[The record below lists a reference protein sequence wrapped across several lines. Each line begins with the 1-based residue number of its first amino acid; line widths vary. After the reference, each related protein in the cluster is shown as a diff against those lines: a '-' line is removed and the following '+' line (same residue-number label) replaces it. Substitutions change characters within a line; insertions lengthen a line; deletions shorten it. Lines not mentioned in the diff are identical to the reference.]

1 MRPGFLYF
9 TVFVWL
15 VSTGGRYT
23 ARFLQEI
30 ANMEDTIIGIV
41 LAVHVL
47 VSSLLGA
54 YGAVYADRLEQR
66 YPGHGRILVL
76 LGGIICSTLAFEL
89 HGLIRLLGSTM
100 KGEEEDTARI
110 EIILHIIARIVF
122 AGCSSMIFPVLDGI
136 TLSFLKLNE
145 QHEQLRRSNDDS
157 SAASSSSA
165 VSYGQERLFG
175 AVGWAVASFGMGL
188 LIDRYGFTIFFWTAP
203 VGCLFVIICGSKYRL
218 DNVTGSTICTT
229 NHHKKQKTNK
239 EVEMIEER
247 RQLTASSSVPV
258 GTVPTTKEFDRN
270 DDDNDNANQPKDEE
284 EEEEED
290 DDEKEVI
297 TKNHSVTMTPQHH
310 ISNIDNN
317 EYCDEDTIQG
327 THPIR
332 PHPRLTFLSFLRSI
346 LGTSTALGF
355 LFSAITLCMG
365 TSIVE
370 SLIFLYFEQD
380 LGGSNTVCGVTVVVT
395 VLFEIPLFYYAPRL
409 LQRYGPQ
416 TLQQVACVAYIV
428 RVVGY
433 TFIPEGYILLVL
445 FLEPLHGITY
455 ACSKTSAV
463 EFAARL
469 THQDDGHESSA
480 QGFVSLL
487 LGLGTVVG
495 LVGGGYIEDR
505 YGPVRLY
512 RAYAGIVALGLC
524 VLSVTLGLDPRRRI
538 ATRSTNSNTSTP
550 LRRRSKPIDEDI

>member
-1 MRPGFLYF
+1 MRPGYLYF
-9 TVFVWL
+9 TIFVWL

-23 ARFLQEI
+23 APFLQDI

-47 VSSLLGA
+47 VSSILGA
-54 YGAVYADRLEQR
+54 YGAVYADRLEER
-66 YPGHGRILVL
+66 YSGHGRILVL

-89 HGLIRLLGSTM
+89 HGLIRLLVSANGD
-100 KGEEEDTARI
+100 GNDTAMI
-110 EIILHIIARIVF
+110 GNVLHVTARIVF
-122 AGCSSMIFPVLDGI
+122 AGFSSMIFPVLDGI
-136 TLSFLKLNE
+136 TLSFLKKE
-145 QHEQLRRSNDDS
+145 QFRRSNDG
-157 SAASSSSA
+157 SAASSSS

-175 AVGWAVASFGMGL
+175 AVGWALASLGIGII
-188 LIDRYGFTIFFWTAP
+188 IDQYGFSIFFWTAP
-203 VGCLFVIICGSKYRL
+203 VGCFSVTVCCIKYSMEDSQHDRL
-218 DNVTGSTICTT
+218 DTVSSFRTT
-229 NHHKKQKTNK
+229 HYHTNKKQKNSNE

-247 RQLTASSSVPV
+247 RQLTVSSSLPV
-258 GTVPTTKEFDRN
+258 VA
-270 DDDNDNANQPKDEE
+270 DDDNDDQQKEDEE
-284 EEEEED
+284 DE
-290 DDEKEVI
+290 DDEKEVT
-297 TKNHSVTMTPQHH
+297 TKKHSVTTTTQHNVL
-310 ISNIDNN
+310 NIDNN
-317 EYCDEDTIQG
+317 EYGDEDTIQE
-327 THPIR
+327 THSMSPR
-332 PHPRLTFLSFLRSI
+332 PRLTFVSFLRSI
-346 LGTSTALGF
+346 LCSYPALGF

-445 FLEPLHGITY
+445 LLEPLHGITY

-469 THQDDGHESSA
+469 THKDDGHESSA

-495 LVGGGYIEDR
+495 LVGGGYIEDQF
-505 YGPVRLY
+505 GQ
-512 RAYAGIVALGLC
+512 YACTARMPELWHSDC
-524 VLSVTLGLDPRRRI
+524 ACCR
-538 ATRSTNSNTSTP
+538 
-550 LRRRSKPIDEDI
+550 